1 MRQIV
6 LLSILLNLA
15 ISAAGQTE
23 IRHTMQLDSI
33 QESPTASLE
42 DLDWIVGS
50 WEGTAF
56 GGIAEEVWAPAS
68 GNSMMGMF
76 KLISDGDVYFYELM
90 TIVEQEGTLMM
101 RLKHFNNDLTG
112 WEEKDDTVDF
122 PLVKVSE
129 NKVYFAGLT
138 FEKVNKDEIV
148 VYVLIGNEEGS
159 SEEHGFNYT
168 RK

>member
-122 PLVKVSE
+122 P
-129 NKVYFAGLT
+129 
-138 FEKVNKDEIV
+138 
-148 VYVLIGNEEGS
+148 
-159 SEEHGFNYT
+159 
-168 RK
+168 